1 MPGRKFRLSVRKY
14 QEKKKPLSLIVS
26 IKLTK
31 DISVLTV
38 SFPRELYIT
47 CPVDNL
53 LALKAR
59 LECGLPSQWF
69 LSFSSTSLVLF
80 KVQQQNVAG
89 AVGISL
95 SLIIDEHLRWS
106 VKVGERT
113 LSPVDNPMFTSIPCI
128 LSRLADVLN
137 LWLIIRCSLQS
148 LVSSAGLPMS

>member
-53 LALKAR
+53 SALR
-59 LECGLPSQWF
+59 
-69 LSFSSTSLVLF
+69 LVL
-80 KVQQQNVAG
+80 NVDYRHSGSSHSPALLWSCLRFNSRMWLGLLASHYHSSLMSISGG
-89 AVGISL
+89 ASKLEKGHFL
-95 SLIIDEHLRWS
+95 Q
-106 VKVGERT
+106 
-113 LSPVDNPMFTSIPCI
+113 
-128 LSRLADVLN
+128 
-137 LWLIIRCSLQS
+137 LIIRCSLQS